1 MRRLILAAVLL
12 VLSPPV
18 PARQNFRFD
27 HALVNKYIASSWTSA
42 TPEWAKRLDQDETQR
57 ICSETANAPAPA
69 AAAAIQARER
79 AIIRYPADGKLLGD
93 WRRGEAVAQ
102 NGYGGRF
109 TDTDSSRPKG
119 GNCYACHQLDPK
131 EVSFGTLGPSLRE
144 YGKNHNYN
152 AADTKAVY
160 DKIYNAQA
168 AWACSN
174 MPRFGSSGSLAIEQ
188 IKDLV
193 ALLMDPDSP
202 VNK

>member
-1 MRRLILAAVLL
+1 MIMAAVLL
-12 VLSPPV
+12 VLSAPL
-18 PARQNFRFD
+18 PARPNFRFD
-27 HALVNKYIASSWTSA
+27 YALVNKYIASSWTSA
-42 TPEWAKRLDQDETQR
+42 TPEWAKRLEQDETQR
-57 ICSETANAPAPA
+57 ICSKSANAPTPE

-79 AIIRYPADGKLLGD
+79 VMIRYPADGKLLGD

-102 NGYGGRF
+102 DGYGGRF
-109 TDTDSSRPKG
+109 TDTDLSRPKG
-119 GNCYACHQLDPK
+119 GNCYACHELDPK

-144 YGKNHNYN
+144 YGKNHNYS

-160 DKIYNAQA
+160 DKIYDAQA
-168 AWACSN
+168 AWPCSN

-193 ALLMDPDSP
+193 ALLMDPNSP